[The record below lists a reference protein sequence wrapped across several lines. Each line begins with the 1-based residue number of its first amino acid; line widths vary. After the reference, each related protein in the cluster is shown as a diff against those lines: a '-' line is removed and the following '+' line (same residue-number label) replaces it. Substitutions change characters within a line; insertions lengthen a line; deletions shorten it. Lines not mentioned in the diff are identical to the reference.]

1 MADDLDLDTI
11 EADARYWL
19 GEMLDQT
26 KTRDAV
32 LALVA
37 EVRRLRAIEEWAEDA
52 PHHPGCSGGYGLGY
66 RCKCGRREIWPD
78 PDEAD
83 RG

>member
-1 MADDLDLDTI
+1 MADDFDLHAGDLTEIEQCAALDGQGAT
-11 EADARYWL
+11 A
-19 GEMLDQT
+19 DQT
-26 KTRDAV
+26 